1 MRNADGIL
9 GLSGPGFIGSLK
21 RPIFVFIVAAFVMLL
36 PVLVQAQAVSGVTG
50 VVTDSAGAVVPGVN
64 VVLTDTKTSKEL
76 TTKTNDQGVYLFS
89 NIPPGDG
96 FKLSFSLQGF
106 QTLSISGVAL
116 GVGKTETQ
124 NAELVAGQVSETVEV
139 TSSNDVTLNTTD
151 PSIGNIIDRR
161 QLRELPIQIRN
172 SPAALIGLQPGV
184 IGNNVGTGATN
195 RVGSVTG
202 ARTDQGNIT
211 IDGIDAND
219 QATGQ
224 AFATVGNAPIDAI
237 QEFRAVSTNP
247 SSSEG
252 RSSGGQIQLLTRS
265 GSNDFHGSLR
275 IYNRNDKFAA
285 NSFFNNRL
293 GRYAADDP
301 QVTQGLVSAG
311 DLKAP
316 RPDLKRNQ
324 FGGSLGGRIIRDKL
338 FFFFDYEGRRDS
350 VGVTYTRIV
359 PLPHFRAG
367 GLGYI
372 NNGPGC
378 TQFSRINTQ
387 PACITVLTAAQ
398 VAARDP
404 LAIGPNAA
412 LLSFI
417 NQRYP
422 LPNDLTAGD
431 GINTAGIRFNA
442 PSKRLDNTYT
452 TRLDWNIND
461 AQHLFG
467 RFNIARRNQT
477 DTINSVAAQFPGDP
491 ESAVIDQKDYAWVV
505 GHSWVINS
513 ALTNQATVGLTHS
526 GLDFLAP
533 FAPASPNQ
541 FAFGGLTAPFAGID
555 TQNRIIDTP
564 TIRDDATWGIGNHTV
579 LFGAQIKPIRSQ
591 SGIVNDFNNPTVGL
605 GGNLTALNS
614 TFRPANFLSTAVT
627 RAAYDNLFTTLLGR
641 YASIATNFNYTKDSV
656 PVPLASGKMRD
667 YRYNE
672 YEFYVQDNWK
682 IRSDLTLNGGVRWQ
696 FYPPPYEANGFQ
708 AHNDIDFREL
718 FETRVRNAAAGIG
731 GADAEPL
738 LSYDLIGPKN
748 GRRDIYK
755 KDWNN
760 FGPRVGFAWN
770 PSFTDGILGKI
781 MGDRKTVIRGG
792 GSLVYDRVGG
802 GITFIQDQVSYI
814 FDGSRTVNFGSLN
827 PTTSLMNDPRF
838 TSINSLPVTVTA
850 PVITRPFTPFILPNG
865 NPDPDQAGQQNY
877 TITQDF
883 EIPYSYQ
890 WSIGFQR
897 ELPHNFMLDVS
908 YVGRLGKRLFAQAD
922 TSQALNFRDPASGQF
937 LFDAFRNVQR
947 EAQACGTS
955 PTCTFTPQ
963 PWFENQVGP
972 GGTDFFTI
980 DFLRE
985 FARIGD
991 LSDTVVVLYNN
1002 GLLDYNV
1009 GVSSQFATNSYI
1021 TNLASSEY
1029 HGMLVSLQKSFSN
1042 GLQFDFNYTWSH
1054 AIDNQSSVTNT
1065 VFGGLLC
1072 DLNDLTVCRGNS
1084 DFDIRHLVNANFIY
1098 ELPFGKGKAFGNGVP
1113 GWLDQIIGGWTFTGI
1128 YTYRSGLPFS
1138 TTTGSFPVGFLVD
1151 SPAVFS
1157 GNAGILSGN
1166 IRDVGP
1172 NIQFFNDMAL
1182 NSFRNPEPGQTG
1194 NRNNLRGPSFWN
1206 ADLALLKNFKMPWE
1220 GHRLQLRVEAYN
1232 AFNHHVFGLPAA
1244 NVNDST
1250 TFGRITT
1257 SSSAARELQF
1267 AARYDF

>member
-1 MRNADGIL
+1 MFL
-9 GLSGPGFIGSLK
+9 LVSL
-21 RPIFVFIVAAFVMLL
+21 VVTLL
-36 PVLVQAQAVSGVTG
+36 PVVAPAQAVSGVTG
-50 VVTDSAGAVVPGVN
+50 VVTDAAGAVVPGVN
-64 VVLTDTKTSKEL
+64 VVLLDTKTSKEL
-76 TTKTNDQGVYLFS
+76 TTKTNDQGVYQIG
-89 NIPPGDG
+89 NVPPGDG
-96 FKLSFSLQGF
+96 FKISFSLQGF
-106 QTLSISGVAL
+106 QTLAITEVTL

-151 PSIGNIIDRR
+151 ASIGNIIDRR

-184 IGNNVGTGATN
+184 IGNNVGTGSSN

-224 AFATVGNAPIDAI
+224 AFATVGNAPIDSI

-247 SSSEG
+247 NASEG

-293 GRYAADDP
+293 GRYAAEDP

-311 DLKAP
+311 DLRAP
-316 RPDLKRNQ
+316 KPNLKRNQ

-338 FFFFDYEGRRDS
+338 FFFFDYEGRRDA
-350 VGVTYTRIV
+350 VGVTYSRIV

-367 GLGYI
+367 GLGYV
-372 NNGPGC
+372 NNGAGC
-378 TQFSRINTQ
+378 SQASRINTQ
-387 PACITVLTAAQ
+387 PACISVLTPAE
-398 VAARDP
+398 VMARDP
-404 LAIGPNAA
+404 LGIGPSAP

-422 LPNDLTAGD
+422 LPNDFTLGD
-431 GINTAGIRFNA
+431 GINTAGLRFNA
-442 PSKRLDNTYT
+442 PSKRQDNTYT
-452 TRLDWNIND
+452 TRIDWNITD
-461 AQHLFG
+461 TQRLFG

-491 ESAVIDQKDYAWVV
+491 ESAVLNQKDHAWVI
-505 GHSWVINS
+505 GHSWAINS
-513 ALTNQATVGLTHS
+513 SLTNQATVGLSHS
-526 GLDFLAP
+526 GLDFLSP
-533 FAPASPNQ
+533 FAPASPNE
-541 FAFGGLTAPFAGID
+541 FSFGGLSNPFAGID
-555 TQNRIIDTP
+555 TQSRLVDTP
-564 TIRDDATWGIGNHTV
+564 TIRDDATWTIGNHT
-579 LFGAQIKPIRSQ
+579 LYFGGQVKPIRSQ
-591 SGIVNDFNNPTVGL
+591 SGLVNDFNNPAVGL
-605 GGNLTALNS
+605 GGNLTALNAS
-614 TFRPANFLSTAVT
+614 FRPANFLSTAVT
-627 RAAYDNLFTTLLGR
+627 RAAYDSLFTTLLGR
-641 YASIATNFNYTKDSV
+641 YASIATVFNYDADSQ

-672 YEFYVQDNWK
+672 FEFYAQDNWK
-682 IRSDLTLNGGVRWQ
+682 IRNDLTINGGVRWQ
-696 FYPPPYEANGFQ
+696 YYQPPYEANGFQ
-708 AHNDIDFREL
+708 AHNDVDFQEL
-718 FETRVRNAAAGIG
+718 FAIRLANAAAGIG
-731 GADAEPL
+731 GAAAEPL

-748 GRRDIYK
+748 GLRDIYK
-755 KDWNN
+755 SDWNN

-770 PSFTDGILGKI
+770 PSFSDGILKKI
-781 MGDRKTVIRGG
+781 FGDRKTVIRGG
-792 GSLVYDRVGG
+792 GSMVFDRVGG

-814 FDGSRTVNFGSLN
+814 FDGSRTVSFGVNLN
-827 PTTSLMNDPRF
+827 PTQSLLTDPRF
-838 TSINSLPVTVTA
+838 SSINTLPVAVTP
-850 PVITRPFTPFILPNG
+850 PVITRPFTPFTLPNG
-865 NPDPDQAGQQNY
+865 DPDPDEAGQANY
-877 TITQDF
+877 TISRDF

-897 ELPHNFMLDVS
+897 ELPKNFLLDVS
-908 YVGRLGKRLFAQAD
+908 YVGRLGKKLFAQAD
-922 TSQALNFRDPASGQF
+922 ASQGLNFRDPASGQY
-937 LFDAFRNVQR
+937 LWDAMRIIQAQVQ
-947 EAQACGTS
+947 AGQTVS
-955 PTCTFTPQ
+955 DQ
-963 PWFENQVGP
+963 PWFENQSGA
-972 GGTDFFTI
+972 GTTSFFFN
-980 DFLRE
+980 DVAFLRE
-985 FARIGD
+985 YARIGD
-991 LSDTVVVLYNN
+991 VTDTVVVLYNA
-1002 GLLDYNV
+1002 GFLDYNV

-1042 GLQFDFNYTWSH
+1042 GLQFDLNYTWSH
-1054 AIDNQSSVTNT
+1054 AIDNQSSITNT

-1072 DLNDLTVCRGNS
+1072 DLNDLRVCRGNS

-1098 ELPFGKGKAFGNGVP
+1098 ELPFGKGRTFGKDVP

-1138 TTTGSFPVGFLVD
+1138 TNSGSYPVGYLVD
-1151 SPAVFS
+1151 SPGVFS
-1157 GNAGILSGN
+1157 GNSGVLSGN
-1166 IRDVGP
+1166 VRDVGP
-1172 NIQFFNDMAL
+1172 NIQFFNDQAL
-1182 NSFRNPEPGQTG
+1182 SSFRNPLPGETG

-1220 GHRLQLRVEAYN
+1220 GHRLQLRMEAFN
-1232 AFNHHVFGLPAA
+1232 AFNHHVFSLPAA
-1244 NVNDST
+1244 NINNPT

-1257 SSSAARELQF
+1257 SSSVPRELQF
-1267 AARYDF
+1267 AVRYDF